1 MSKQRKVFRPLPH
14 NAGYEVVAHL
24 NGQVVTIPGKLNES
38 IGSDDTVVICA
49 QDDKLYTAFLSEL
62 EDVE

>member
-1 MSKQRKVFRPLPH
+1 MSTRKVFRPLPH

-38 IGSDDTVVICA
+38 IGSDDTVVIQT
-49 QDDKLYTAFLSEL
+49 QDNVLYTAFLSEL
-62 EDVE
+62 ENVE

>member
-1 MSKQRKVFRPLPH
+1 MSTQKVFRPLPH
-14 NAGYEVVAHL
+14 NDGYEFVAHL
-24 NGQVVTIPGKLNES
+24 NGQVVTVPRKLNETY
-38 IGSDDTVVICA
+38 GGDDTVIICA